1 MERRSIM
8 RRVETGIY
16 QMDDG
21 RYRVR
26 TTGRSPVG
34 KMLQREATVE
44 SLEDARAARDSLKA
58 EIRHGQ
64 SMPREETVITVAD
77 YAARWLSQRAR
88 RLKPSTLAGYEEALA
103 LRILPLLGH
112 LRISAITRHDIEGW
126 VAWAESQRKPP
137 QEVQTLRQR
146 IGRGSLPEDEGERMI
161 ADIMRTATGLEK
173 YATDSLRAWYRVLGT
188 MMRDAHA
195 DGYLADDPTRRVRPP
210 STGVKRRR
218 EHRTLSA
225 LELGRLIDAARAIH
239 PGRYAEIV
247 TLAYTGMR
255 AGELY
260 GLSWEDVDFAGQR
273 LHVRRAVSKGKLGP
287 TKTGDPREVPMPEV
301 VADALRS
308 HLDTMIREQ
317 RRGLEE
323 GLVFPS
329 TTGGYRVQS
338 SITKPLLELAEHVGI
353 EHRVSPQ
360 VLRRT
365 FNTLLVMEGVDR
377 IAIRAMMGHMDE
389 EMTERYAGVRMDRKL
404 DAVVRLV
411 GKISNEKG

>member
-1 MERRSIM
+1 
-8 RRVETGIY
+8 
-16 QMDDG
+16 
-21 RYRVR
+21 
-26 TTGRSPVG
+26 
-34 KMLQREATVE
+34 
-44 SLEDARAARDSLKA
+44 
-58 EIRHGQ
+58 
-64 SMPREETVITVAD
+64 
-77 YAARWLSQRAR
+77 
-88 RLKPSTLAGYEEALA
+88 
-103 LRILPLLGH
+103 
-112 LRISAITRHDIEGW
+112 
-126 VAWAESQRKPP
+126 
-137 QEVQTLRQR
+137 
-146 IGRGSLPEDEGERMI
+146 
-161 ADIMRTATGLEK
+161 
-173 YATDSLRAWYRVLGT
+173 
-188 MMRDAHA
+188 
-195 DGYLADDPTRRVRPP
+195 
-210 STGVKRRR
+210 
-218 EHRTLSA
+218 
-225 LELGRLIDAARAIH
+225 
-239 PGRYAEIV
+239 
-247 TLAYTGMR
+247 
-255 AGELY
+255 
-260 GLSWEDVDFAGQR
+260 
-273 LHVRRAVSKGKLGP
+273 
-287 TKTGDPREVPMPEV
+287 MPEV